1 MQGKDGYHRPGPALS
16 LSLSL
21 SLALALFFSLSLSR
35 SRSRSL
41 SLSLFLSLSLSLSL
55 SLALSPALSLSFT
68 HTGAKRVYAGV
79 DDGAG
84 WHKFYGQMITVLS
97 LSPTLEHS
105 FTGRGDFVLFGNCCV
120 PIAVVVV
127 A

>member
-1 MQGKDGYHRPGPALS
+1 MIGRKVSRALWYLHTHARMHARTHARTPS

-21 SLALALFFSLSLSR
+21 SH
-35 SRSRSL
+35 
-41 SLSLFLSLSLSLSL
+41 
-55 SLALSPALSLSFT
+55 T